1 MLKALNVVP
10 NFANPYPKAHKE
22 ESPMKSKTHQED
34 RRAIKVQRKKCK
46 GKQSIAEYRFAAKYR
61 FTAEYS
67 SSVEWL

>member
-1 MLKALNVVP
+1 MLKGLNVVP
-10 NFANPYPKAHKE
+10 NFANPYPKAHEE

-61 FTAEYS
+61 FATEYS
-67 SSVEWL
+67 SSAEWL